1 MFRNKSFTNNV
12 NQSKYGDKKS
22 YNNVPPTADEELAPI
37 LVTKELLNDKSID
50 SDNMETWTIE
60 GHKIPV
66 AFAPI
71 KRSTLDSWMKFF
83 NTQVR
88 TYISTGGTDDFLKE
102 NGHEYD
108 LSYDK
113 FTDDA
118 ESDEYSSGFEPAQTE
133 SLEDTVLLGII
144 IKDLIKEVS
153 EINPK
158 YRKIIT
164 LLSKDRKKGDIL
176 KELRLGK
183 SQGYEDIKAAQKLAY
198 QLYHKD

>member
-1 MFRNKSFTNNV
+1 
-12 NQSKYGDKKS
+12 
-22 YNNVPPTADEELAPI
+22 
-37 LVTKELLNDKSID
+37 
-50 SDNMETWTIE
+50 METCTIG

-71 KRSTLDSWMKFF
+71 KRGTLYSWMKFF

-88 TYISTGGTDDFLKE
+88 TYIATDGTDDFLKE
-102 NGHEYD
+102 NGHEDD

-118 ESDEYSSGFEPAQTE
+118 ESGEYSSGFEPAQTE
-133 SLEDTVLLGII
+133 SLEGTVLLGII

-158 YRKIIT
+158 YGKIIT
-164 LLSKDRKKGDIL
+164 LLSKNRKKGDIL
-176 KELRLGK
+176 EELRLCK
-183 SQGYEDIKAAQKLAY
+183 IQGYEDIKAAHKLAY